1 MSVTLEKGI
10 PIASTSMMSF
20 SGSPNHILYYPRS
33 HPHSLIVG
41 RTGSGKS
48 YAARYWMYQFLEL
61 LSQRKTLFAGLQ
73 ERV

>member
-20 SGSPNHILYYPRS
+20 NGSPNHILYYPHD

-48 YAARYWMYQFLEL
+48 YLCALLDVPILEL